1 MKRAVLGL
9 ALAAVAA
16 IATPQASASPEPVWC
31 GITPR
36 IPCGFC
42 LVDEETGERTCVTPR
57 GNG

>member
-9 ALAAVAA
+9 AIAAVAA
-16 IATPQASASPEPVWC
+16 IATPQASADVVWC

-36 IPCGFC
+36 IPCGYC
-42 LVDEETGERTCVTPR
+42 LVDEETGEQTCVTPR